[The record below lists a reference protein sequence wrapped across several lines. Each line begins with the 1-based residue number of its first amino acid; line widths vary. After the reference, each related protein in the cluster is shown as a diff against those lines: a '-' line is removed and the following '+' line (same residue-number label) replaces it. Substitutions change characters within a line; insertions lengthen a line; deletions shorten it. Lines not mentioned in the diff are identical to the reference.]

1 MKRKVFAYPYIVWM
15 ALFIAVP
22 MVFIFYYAFNVDG
35 SFSFSKAWATLSDIS
50 KWRVL
55 WVSIEIAAG
64 TTVFCLLL
72 GYPVAYILSNMRKSI
87 AAFISVLFFVPMWM
101 NFVLRTYAWQAILE
115 YAIPNMLGWTDK
127 TLTGSVWAVMMVL
140 VYNFIPF
147 MVMPLYNSLSK
158 IDRSLIE
165 ASGDLGA
172 NGRMTFFKVV
182 LPLSVPGIV
191 SGITMVFIP
200 AITAFTVPALIGNGN
215 YNLYGNEIEMAFK
228 QAAGSAGSADYSVGS
243 TLAIILLI
251 CVFISTAI
259 MNRFDKDHE
268 EGGQPA
274 VKKVKPFR
282 YVYLALML
290 LFLYLP
296 IIYLIVFSFNDFST
310 GRRVSYANLGRWN
323 GFTLENYTNVFAG
336 EAGSALLLTLEIAL
350 ITSVVAT
357 VIGTFAAIGINSMKK
372 RPKSIILNISQLPMV
387 NPDLV
392 TGITFMMLFAFVN
405 GVLANMGADRL
416 SDIVK
421 LLIAHISFSIPYV
434 IFSVMPRLKQSSS
447 MLYEA
452 ALDLGCTPMQAMFR
466 VIIPDI
472 MPGITSGF
480 IMALTM
486 SLDDFVVS
494 YFVSDLRSTL
504 SVYMY
509 SAARGSKGVNPALA
523 TIIFIPLVTLLLIVN
538 LRRISK
544 EREDEIQ
551 NKKVKMKG

>member
-1 MKRKVFAYPYIVWM
+1 M
-15 ALFIAVP
+15 
-22 MVFIFYYAFNVDG
+22 
-35 SFSFSKAWATLSDIS
+35 
-50 KWRVL
+50 
-55 WVSIEIAAG
+55 
-64 TTVFCLLL
+64 
-72 GYPVAYILSNMRKSI
+72 
-87 AAFISVLFFVPMWM
+87 
-101 NFVLRTYAWQAILE
+101 
-115 YAIPNMLGWTDK
+115 
-127 TLTGSVWAVMMVL
+127 
-140 VYNFIPF
+140 
-147 MVMPLYNSLSK
+147 
-158 IDRSLIE
+158 
-165 ASGDLGA
+165 
-172 NGRMTFFKVV
+172 
-182 LPLSVPGIV
+182 
-191 SGITMVFIP
+191 
-200 AITAFTVPALIGNGN
+200 
-215 YNLYGNEIEMAFK
+215 
-228 QAAGSAGSADYSVGS
+228 
-243 TLAIILLI
+243 
-251 CVFISTAI
+251 
-259 MNRFDKDHE
+259 
-268 EGGQPA
+268 
-274 VKKVKPFR
+274 KKVKPFR

-323 GFTLENYTNVFAG
+323 GFTLENYTNVFSG
-336 EAGSALLLTLEIAL
+336 EAGSALLLTLEVAL

-434 IFSVMPRLKQSSS
+434 IFSVMPRLRQSSS

-509 SAARGSKGVNPALA
+509 SAARGAKGVNPALA